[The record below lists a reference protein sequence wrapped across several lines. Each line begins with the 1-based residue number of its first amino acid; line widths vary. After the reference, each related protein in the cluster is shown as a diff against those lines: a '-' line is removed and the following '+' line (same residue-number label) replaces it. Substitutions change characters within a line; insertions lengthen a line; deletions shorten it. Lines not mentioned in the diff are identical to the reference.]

1 MLGRTHA
8 TSGAVAVLA
17 LVPVLRDHGVT
28 VDGWAVPVAAVVG
41 AGAAMLPDFDH
52 HHATIARS
60 VGPVTALLARG
71 VGAVSGGH
79 RNGTHSLLGV
89 AFFTG
94 LATFLTHVGGL
105 ALGVFLAFLFAIASA
120 ALRLSMIRATVGH
133 TLMCLGVGALLA
145 RGALADSFPVDVVP
159 WAVAVGALTHLVGD
173 MATVQGCPLF
183 WPFHRH
189 RYNYASLS
197 TDHAT
202 ERFVV
207 GPALFLAAAW
217 LTFSLAG
224 GVEALLP
231 SVNATLEL
239 VGVGSAGR

>member
-94 LATFLTHVGGL
+94 LATVLTHVGGL
-105 ALGVFLAFLFAIASA
+105 ALGIFLAFLFAIASA

-133 TLMCLGVGALLA
+133 TLMCLAVGALLA
-145 RGALADSFPVDVVP
+145 RGTVADSFPVDVVP
-159 WAVAVGALTHLVGD
+159 WAVAVGVVVHLLGD

-183 WPFHRH
+183 WPVHGH
-189 RYNYASLS
+189 RYNYLALS
-197 TDHAT
+197 TDHAV
-202 ERFVV
+202 ERYVV
-207 GPALFLAAAW
+207 GPALTVAAAW
-217 LTFSLAG
+217 LVVTMAG
-224 GVEALLP
+224 GVDVIGPALGTTWRTVQ
-231 SVNATLEL
+231 SL
-239 VGVGSAGR
+239 VPG